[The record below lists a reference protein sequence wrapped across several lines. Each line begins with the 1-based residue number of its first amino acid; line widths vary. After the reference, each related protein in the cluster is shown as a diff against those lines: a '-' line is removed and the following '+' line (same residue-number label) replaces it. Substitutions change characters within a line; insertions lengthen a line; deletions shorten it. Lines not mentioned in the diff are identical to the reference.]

1 MTNDLVIVWTGG
13 VGQLGGCSM
22 DINPYLSLGER
33 LIKYT

>member
-13 VGQLGGCSM
+13 GQLGECST
-22 DINPYLSLGER
+22 DINPYLSLGQR